1 MKHKLDLILLDY
13 PIYCLDFENRGGR
26 VFIDLDGAN
35 GVDVNTISS
44 ITRQLNAFIE
54 EENLTEVVSLEVGT
68 AGIGNNFKSDRQ
80 YSTNVGRDVQVT
92 LDNGSTFSGLLVMS
106 DSKRVV
112 IKTDKMYRQFD
123 KMSIGKSKVIIG

>member
-1 MKHKLDLILLDY
+1 MDY

-54 EENLTEVVSLEVGT
+54 EQGLTDVVSLEIGT
-68 AGIGNNFKSDRQ
+68 AGVGNNFKSGRQ
-80 YSTNVGRDVQVT
+80 YSTNVGRDLQVT
-92 LDNGSTFSGLLVMS
+92 LNDGSSYNGLLVMN

-123 KMSIGKSKVIIG
+123 KAMIGKSKVVIG